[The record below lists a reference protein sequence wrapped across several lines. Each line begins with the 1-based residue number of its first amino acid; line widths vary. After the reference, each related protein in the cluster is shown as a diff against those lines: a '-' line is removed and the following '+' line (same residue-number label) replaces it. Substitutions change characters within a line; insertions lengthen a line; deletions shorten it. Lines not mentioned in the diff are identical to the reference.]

1 MVLWIVVGC
10 AGCDVVE
17 QQTNLL
23 MFNQIFSKPIYLF
36 TLIFCLSLMIIT
48 KLSVLLALHC
58 FSVLDVHRHTMN
70 LYHIFVSKMF

>member
-1 MVLWIVVGC
+1 MDCGGC
-10 AGCDVVE
+10 SGCDMVE

-23 MFNQIFSKPIYLF
+23 MFNQNFSEIIYLF

-58 FSVLDVHRHTMN
+58 FSVLDVLIYIMN
-70 LYHIFVSKMF
+70 LYHIFPSKVF